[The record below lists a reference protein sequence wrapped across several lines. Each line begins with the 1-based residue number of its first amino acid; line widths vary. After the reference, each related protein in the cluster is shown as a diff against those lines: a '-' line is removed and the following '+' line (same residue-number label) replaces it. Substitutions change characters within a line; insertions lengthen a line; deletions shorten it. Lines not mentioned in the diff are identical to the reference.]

1 MGDAGGA
8 AHQDAIALGL
18 VRVVDDVKQLRHV
31 VGGLFQRPGHHHG
44 HDGGLPILGHQGLV
58 AGLVV
63 VLGDGYDAG
72 AEGGD
77 AGEDGFHGFP
87 EGVVVH
93 GQGVRLD
100 DDDFGD
106 GFRAAAQAGFQQF
119 GGALGVNAAAQAQFG
134 GGCAGQQLRV
144 DAEGNDH
151 QNHPKGND
159 HQRPAGADAGQRFG
173 HVESSYDWIIAYF
186 NTSLRLT
193 KKDGGAS
200 CEQSVCYDW
209 RGFPPPSID
218 LKEQPEGAAPM
229 HAEQRR
235 VADDGLHYLAIFPD
249 DYDAEADYPLVV
261 MLHGFGANMQDLA
274 GLAPSI
280 NRKGYVYVCPNA
292 PIPFE
297 LAPGMVGYGWHPPRG
312 QATEEHFEQ
321 AEALLDAFFAEALA
335 EFRAGDGRAVL
346 LGFSQGGGMTYR
358 MGLGRP
364 DRFAALVALSASL
377 PDPEVLRPRLPDHRE
392 QPVFVAH
399 GLHDQM
405 VSMDSARRT
414 REFLDAENY
423 NLSYHEYNMG
433 HEIPVEVLRD
443 MVPWVEAILPPLV
456 EETDRIF

>member
-1 MGDAGGA
+1 
-8 AHQDAIALGL
+8 
-18 VRVVDDVKQLRHV
+18 
-31 VGGLFQRPGHHHG
+31 
-44 HDGGLPILGHQGLV
+44 
-58 AGLVV
+58 
-63 VLGDGYDAG
+63 
-72 AEGGD
+72 
-77 AGEDGFHGFP
+77 
-87 EGVVVH
+87 
-93 GQGVRLD
+93 
-100 DDDFGD
+100 
-106 GFRAAAQAGFQQF
+106 
-119 GGALGVNAAAQAQFG
+119 
-134 GGCAGQQLRV
+134 
-144 DAEGNDH
+144 
-151 QNHPKGND
+151 
-159 HQRPAGADAGQRFG
+159 
-173 HVESSYDWIIAYF
+173 
-186 NTSLRLT
+186 
-193 KKDGGAS
+193 
-200 CEQSVCYDW
+200 
-209 RGFPPPSID
+209 
-218 LKEQPEGAAPM
+218 M

-297 LAPGMVGYGWHPPRG
+297 LAPGMIGYGWHPPRG

-321 AEALLDAFFAEALA
+321 AETLLDAFFTEALA

-358 MGLGRP
+358 MGLGSP

-377 PDPEVLRPRLPDHRE
+377 PDPEVLRPRLPEHRE

-456 EETDRIF
+456 AETDRIF